1 MNAFDKVIGYDGIKK
16 ELLRVCDMIRDG
28 ERYSRLGAKLPQG
41 VLLFGDPGLGKS
53 MMAKCFIEECG
64 LPAFTLRKT
73 SGGDGFVA
81 KISETFAEAKRKA
94 PSVVFLDD
102 LDKFANEDDD
112 HADAEEYVAV
122 QAGID
127 DVKDCGVFV
136 IATVNEMGKLPRSLR
151 RSGRFD
157 RQIGFDVPTETDARK
172 IISYFLS
179 LKKVS
184 PDVDLEDINRMF
196 SYNSCAELETIIN
209 EAAVSAG
216 YAGKD
221 CIGMDDLVESVLSMQ
236 YGATDDCLRCSEDRK
251 RRTALH
257 EAGHVVALEALV
269 PGSVGLASIR
279 TSGGDAGNGF
289 VHRCKNIERRPH
301 EAIVSLAG
309 KAAVELYY
317 ADSVA
322 SGCQRDI
329 SYAYNVVRGG
339 IADNATLG
347 FGMTDV
353 SWRQFEV
360 SESMNARNEAV
371 TQAELERCM
380 LMSRD
385 ILVRNRKLL
394 EETAALLEQKETLLY
409 SDICEL
415 KRRFPVVPAAV

>member
-1 MNAFDKVIGYDGIKK
+1 MNAFDKVIGYDNIKK
-16 ELLRVCDMIRDG
+16 ELLRVCDMVRDG

-41 VLLFGDPGLGKS
+41 VLLYGDPGMGKS
-53 MMAKCFIEECG
+53 LMAKCFIEESG
-64 LPAFTLRKT
+64 LPAYTLRKT

-81 KISETFAEAKRKA
+81 KISETFAEAKKNA

-102 LDKFANEDDD
+102 MDKFANEDDD

-136 IATVNEMGKLPRSLR
+136 IATVNEIRKLPRSLK

-157 RQIGFDVPTETDARK
+157 RQIEFEVPTEGDARR
-172 IISYFLS
+172 IISHFLS

-184 PDVDLEDINRMF
+184 PDVDLEDLNRMF

-221 CIGMDDLVESVLSMQ
+221 CIGMEDLVESVLNMQ
-236 YGATDDCLRCSEDRK
+236 YGATDECLKCSDDRR
-251 RRTALH
+251 RRTAMH

-269 PGSVGLASIR
+269 PDSVGLASIR

-289 VHRCKNIERRPH
+289 VHRCKPIDRRPH
-301 EAIVSLAG
+301 EVLVHLAG

-317 ADSVA
+317 ADTVA
-322 SGCQRDI
+322 SGCQSDI
-329 SYAYNVVRGG
+329 THAYQYLRAG
-339 IADNATLG
+339 IAESATLG
-347 FGMTDV
+347 FGLTDV
-353 SWRQFEV
+353 SGRQHAE
-360 SESMNARNEAV
+360 SESMIARSEAA
-371 TQAELERCM
+371 TQAELERYL
-380 LMSRD
+380 LMSRN
-385 ILVRNRKLL
+385 ILIQNRKLL
-394 EETAALLEQKETLLY
+394 EETAALLETKETLLY

>member
-1 MNAFDKVIGYDGIKK
+1 MNAFDKVIGYDNIKK

-28 ERYSRLGAKLPQG
+28 ERYRELGAKLPQG
-41 VLLFGDPGLGKS
+41 VLLYGDPGLGKS

-64 LPAFTLRKT
+64 LPAFTVRKT
-73 SGGDGFVA
+73 SGGDGFVE
-81 KISETFAEAKRKA
+81 KISTAFAEAKKNA

-102 LDKFANEDDD
+102 MDKFANEDDD
-112 HADAEEYVAV
+112 HVDAEEYVAV

-136 IATVNEMGKLPRSLR
+136 IATVNEIRKLPRSLK

-157 RQIGFDVPTETDARK
+157 RQIEFEVPTEADARR
-172 IISYFLS
+172 IISHFLS

-221 CIGMDDLVESVLSMQ
+221 CIGMEDLVESVLNMQ
-236 YGATDDCLRCSEDRK
+236 YGATDDCLRCSDDRK
-251 RRTALH
+251 KRTALH

-289 VHRCKNIERRPH
+289 VHRCKTIERRPH
-301 EAIVSLAG
+301 EVLVYLAG

-317 ADSVA
+317 ADTVA
-322 SGCQRDI
+322 SGCQSDI
-329 SYAYNVVRGG
+329 LRAYQDIRKG
-339 IADNATLG
+339 IAENATLG
-347 FGMTDV
+347 FGLTDV
-353 SWRQFEV
+353 SGRQHAE
-360 SESMNARNEAV
+360 SESMIARSEAA
-371 TQAELERCM
+371 TQAELERHL
-380 LMSRD
+380 LMSRN
-385 ILVRNRKLL
+385 ILIRNRKLL
-394 EETAALLEQKETLLY
+394 EETAALLEKKETLLY
-409 SDICEL
+409 SDICAL
-415 KRRFPVVPAAV
+415 KAKYPVVPAAV

>member
-1 MNAFDKVIGYDGIKK
+1 MNAFDKVIGYDNIKK

-28 ERYSRLGAKLPQG
+28 ERYRELGAKLPQG
-41 VLLFGDPGLGKS
+41 VLLYGDPGMGKS
-53 MMAKCFIEECG
+53 LMAKCFIEESG

-81 KISETFAEAKRKA
+81 KISETFAEAKKHA

-102 LDKFANEDDD
+102 MDKFANEDDD

-136 IATVNEMGKLPRSLR
+136 IATVNEIRKLPRSLK

-157 RQIGFDVPTETDARK
+157 RQIEFEVPTEGDARR
-172 IISYFLS
+172 IISHFLS

-184 PDVDLEDINRMF
+184 PDVDLEDLNRMF

-221 CIGMDDLVESVLSMQ
+221 CIGMEDLVESVLNMQ
-236 YGATDDCLRCSEDRK
+236 YGATDECLKCSDDRR
-251 RRTALH
+251 RRTAMH

-269 PGSVGLASIR
+269 PDSVGLASIR

-289 VHRCKNIERRPH
+289 VHRCKPIDRRPH
-301 EAIVSLAG
+301 EVLVHLAG

-317 ADSVA
+317 ADTVA
-322 SGCQRDI
+322 SGCQSDI
-329 SYAYNVVRGG
+329 THAYQYLRRG
-339 IADNATLG
+339 IAENATLG
-347 FGMTDV
+347 FGLTDV
-353 SWRQFEV
+353 SGRQYAE
-360 SESMNARNEAV
+360 SESMIARSEAA
-371 TQAELERCM
+371 TQAELERYM
-380 LMSRD
+380 LMSRN
-385 ILVRNRKLL
+385 ILIQNRKLL
-394 EETAALLEQKETLLY
+394 EETAALLETKETLLY

>member
-1 MNAFDKVIGYDGIKK
+1 MNAFDKVIGYDNIKK

-28 ERYSRLGAKLPQG
+28 ERYNRLGAKLPQG
-41 VLLFGDPGLGKS
+41 VLLYGDPGLGKS
-53 MMAKCFIEECG
+53 MMAKCFIEESG

-81 KISETFAEAKRKA
+81 KISETFAEAKKYA

-102 LDKFANEDDD
+102 MDKFANEDDD

-136 IATVNEMGKLPRSLR
+136 IATVNDMGKLPRSLR

-157 RQIGFDVPTETDARK
+157 RQIMFDVPTEADARR
-172 IISYFLS
+172 IISHFLS

-221 CIGMDDLVESVLSMQ
+221 CIGTEDLVKAVLNMQ
-236 YGATDDCLRCSEDRK
+236 YGATDDCLKCSDDRK

-269 PGSVGLASIR
+269 PDSVGLASIR

-289 VHRCKNIERRPH
+289 VHRCKPIDRRPH
-301 EAIVSLAG
+301 EVLVHLAG

-317 ADSVA
+317 ADTVA
-322 SGCQRDI
+322 GGCQSDITHAYQYIRD
-329 SYAYNVVRGG
+329 G
-339 IADNATLG
+339 IAESATLG
-347 FGMTDV
+347 FGLTDV

-360 SESMNARNEAV
+360 SESMNARNEAA
-371 TQAELERCM
+371 TQAELERHM
-380 LMSRD
+380 LMARN
-385 ILVRNRKLL
+385 ILIQNRKLL
-394 EETAALLEQKETLLY
+394 EETASLLEKKETLLY